1 MCVQIRLPLLILS
14 WFSWCRSTMRITN
27 IDVCSFQILCFPVE
41 VFVLK
46 LAHVVYV
53 IGHHISNIFCFVLYK
68 EILNTWG
75 NMSSDGPSVWW
86 SKVYIQTNNK
96 LFANMLSELL
106 CCICLCVCVCVC
118 VCVRVCAAC
127 YIIVHLNALT
137 EKKVSKVTQTVN
149 SFAQFFFAQ
158 NSLFPSLIVFNDLKG
173 CTGLNQ

>member
-118 VCVRVCAAC
+118 VCVCARVCSLLHYSAFKC
-127 YIIVHLNALT
+127 FDW
-137 EKKVSKVTQTVN
+137 KKGFKGDTDSQQFCTIFFCSKQP
-149 SFAQFFFAQ
+149 
-158 NSLFPSLIVFNDLKG
+158 FPLSYCL
-173 CTGLNQ
+173 